1 MTTFFY
7 WSIVIV
13 MAILL
18 IKNGWQVLKF
28 AVKAWYTFFAIL
40 IVGVIMFTIV
50 IPALLHALFY

>member
-40 IVGVIMFTIV
+40 IVGVVFFTV
-50 IPALLHALFY
+50 ILPLLFKLLLH

>member
-1 MTTFFY
+1 MTTLFY

-40 IVGVIMFTIV
+40 IVGVVFFTV
-50 IPALLHALFY
+50 ILPLLFKLLLH